1 MSSEMTEISPGE
13 TSPPPASSLSVQAL
27 LNRKSKGEENGGGE
41 AEEEEEEEEV
51 SVVDDNATAN
61 AGSHS
66 SHLRVHLPT
75 SMTLTRDG
83 RAVFRTSMAAGG
95 LLLMEE
101 GRVEEVAVEEAAA
114 ERAKR
119 ELGELRK
126 QRDVRILAQNWTN
139 V

>member
-41 AEEEEEEEEV
+41 AEEEEEEEV
-51 SVVDDNATAN
+51 SVVDDNATAI

-101 GRVEEVAVEEAAA
+101 GRVEEVAVEAAVA

>member
-41 AEEEEEEEEV
+41 AEEEEEEEV
-51 SVVDDNATAN
+51 SVVDDNATAI

-101 GRVEEVAVEEAAA
+101 GRVEEVAVEAAVA

-126 QRDVRILAQNWTN
+126 QRDVRILSQNWTN

>member
-27 LNRKSKGEENGGGE
+27 LNRKSNGEENGGGE
-41 AEEEEEEEEV
+41 AEEEEEEEV

-126 QRDVRILAQNWTN
+126 QRDVRILSQNWTN